1 MSEAGKKSRPEFRN
15 VEKTKILQYYKWP
28 LASMAS
34 LAHRASGII
43 LILLLPF
50 ILYLLE
56 KSLTSEISFEHF
68 KGIASNWF
76 VKLVIL
82 GLCWAYFQHF
92 CTGIRHLL
100 MDLHIGGTKESA
112 KKSAAVTLGIP
123 MFLTALVAL
132 KLLGAF

>member
-28 LASMAS
+28 LASLAS
-34 LAHRASGII
+34 GAHRLSGFM
-43 LILLLPF
+43 LILLLPLV
-50 ILYLLE
+50 LYLLE
-56 KSLTSEISFEHF
+56 KSLTSDVSFEHF
-68 KGIASNWF
+68 KGIASSWF
-76 VKLVIL
+76 VKLLIL

-100 MDLHIGGTKESA
+100 MDLHIGGTKEGA
-112 KKSAAVTLGIP
+112 KKSAVVTTGIP
-123 MFLTALVAL
+123 LVLTGLVAL